1 MDFWWFLCKSF
12 KHWKSFHILSGPK
25 QTFKMLFLRRKQSL
39 IFPILYPFQKQQNF
53 TGSQYV
59 KQNFTENFKNIW
71 SILYNRWMDVLIV
84 QICPTCVRVGAFSA
98 GCFTAKHLTMLG
110 LFGVPLSTRRA
121 EKKKWKMMNMGV
133 YLLCPNNCMSQCFRE
148 RTRELSIIRN
158 MKPDSLGLTH
168 SFTLLESLQ
177 FQKEHWDTGSRLLLC
192 GSMQLAAFTYTFL
205 LSWRRL
211 GIRGMQCGRL
221 SASDRENIECDICGK
236 QQPTCG

>member
-1 MDFWWFLCKSF
+1 MSVLGHFRLAVSRPSIWPCLVFSEFLF
-12 KHWKSFHILSGPK
+12 QHVAPK
-25 QTFKMLFLRRKQSL
+25 KR
-39 IFPILYPFQKQQNF
+39 
-53 TGSQYV
+53 
-59 KQNFTENFKNIW
+59 
-71 SILYNRWMDVLIV
+71 
-84 QICPTCVRVGAFSA
+84 
-98 GCFTAKHLTMLG
+98 
-110 LFGVPLSTRRA
+110 
-121 EKKKWKMMNMGV
+121 KWKMMNMGV
-133 YLLCPNNCMSQCFRE
+133 YLICPNNCMSQCFRE